1 MEEIAARFPYWF
13 IGLLLAIG
21 LYGMIGKRSL
31 LKKLIG
37 LNIFQSSI
45 ILFFVASGLKHGAS
59 VPILQHEHHPI
70 AQDYLNPLPHVLML
84 TAIVVSVAVTGVAL
98 SFLVKIHH
106 EFKNEDEESI
116 LEQLG

>member
-13 IGLLLAIG
+13 IGILFAIG

-31 LKKLIG
+31 VKKLIG

-45 ILFFVASGLKHGAS
+45 ILFFIASGLKSGAT
-59 VPILQHEHHPI
+59 VPIFQHEHHPM

-98 SFLVKIHH
+98 SFLVKIHR
-106 EFKNEDEESI
+106 EFKDEDEESV